1 MLCIF
6 LENSDPYFCLA
17 AEEYLLK
24 NYSEDIFM
32 LWQSFDTVVV
42 GKHQNTMGE
51 INYRHVREK
60 GIKVARR
67 ISGGGTV
74 FHDKGNVNFTFIKNV
89 SGPQEISFKRF
100 TQPITDALATMGIIA
115 VTSGR
120 NDLMVDNRKISGNAE
135 HVYKNRVLHHGT
147 LLYNSDLKNL
157 GNAIRVVQ
165 GKYTSK
171 AVQSNRSIVVN
182 ISEFLENPPSVED
195 FIRMTLR
202 YQLDSS
208 DENRPFKIPEPEEE
222 IIRKLSSEKFAT
234 WEWQFAYSPAY
245 RFLNEGIW
253 KDKSLNLQFE
263 AEKGK
268 ITDLTLEGDAYSEN
282 DKNLLKQQIPGVY
295 HNYEPIA
302 RLHDQLGIEYD
313 EDLIY
318 MWF

>member
-6 LENSDPYFCLA
+6 LENTDPYFCLA

-24 NYSEDIFM
+24 NHSADIFM

-42 GKHQNTMGE
+42 GKHQNAMGE
-51 INYRHVREK
+51 INYRHIREK

-74 FHDKGNVNFTFIKNV
+74 FHDLGNVNFTFIKNV
-89 SGPQEISFKRF
+89 SGTHEISFKRY
-100 TQPITDALATMGIIA
+100 TQPIVDALAAMGITT

-120 NDLMVDNRKISGNAE
+120 NDLLVDNRKISGNAE

-157 GNAIRVVQ
+157 GNSIRVVP

-171 AVQSNRSIVVN
+171 AVQSNRNKVVN
-182 ISEFLENPPSVED
+182 ISEFLQHPSPVED
-195 FIRMTLR
+195 FIRMILHF
-202 YQLDSS
+202 QLESS
-208 DENRPFKIPEPEEE
+208 AINQLYSISEQESE
-222 IIRKLSSEKFAT
+222 IIRKLSSEKFET
-234 WEWQFAYSPAY
+234 CEWQFGYSPAY
-245 RFLNEGIW
+245 QFSNSGTWKGKDLVIQLN
-253 KDKSLNLQFE
+253 

-268 ITDLTLEGDAYSEN
+268 IQKLRLDGDVYEKPSKNFLEQN
-282 DKNLLKQQIPGVY
+282 IKNTY
-295 HNYEPIA
+295 HNFEA
-302 RLHDQLGIEYD
+302 LLLLHMQLGIEYD